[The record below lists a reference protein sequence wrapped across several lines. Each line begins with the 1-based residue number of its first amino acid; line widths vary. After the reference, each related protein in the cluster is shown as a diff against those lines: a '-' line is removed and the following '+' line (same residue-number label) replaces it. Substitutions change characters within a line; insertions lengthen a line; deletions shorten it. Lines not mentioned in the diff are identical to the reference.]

1 MKYLLRFSAL
11 SCMVLL
17 LTACQNGEG
26 SNDTLGATLSTVTAN
41 KGSVTRVVSA
51 SGKIA
56 PREEVMVGSE
66 VSGRVIEVNVDFN
79 SVVTANQILA
89 VIDPET
95 FQNSVTQ
102 LRGRLES
109 ANADIRVNDA
119 SINRAN
125 VNLSQSR
132 TNLARRTQLFEQ
144 EAVSKAQLEEA
155 ERTVGLAEADLE
167 LAQARLESAQAEVSQ
182 INAQLASALVNL
194 RRTVIRSPIDGVV
207 IDRKIDPGQTV
218 QASLSAPE
226 LFAIA
231 ADLSQVQVEAQIVES
246 DVAGLEE
253 GDAAKFSVDAYPD
266 VSVPGVVE
274 QLRLKSQESN
284 NIVSYVAVIAAE
296 NNDGLLMPG
305 MTANLEITRDIKR
318 DVMRLP
324 TVAERFRP
332 TPDQIAKW
340 QAEGSATET
349 LGPNEQVYDGLL
361 RAGVSETEL
370 AKVRPALEAASK
382 PLLDIIN
389 DAEKSFLHT
398 PMRIRLG
405 ELTKGILKNQLS
417 PESLSK
423 YNAQLASE
431 RNIRDAKLWV
441 QTADGKMKPVSVKL
455 GLSDGAYVEVI
466 SGITMDDKIVTGIEA
481 GGGAGRGGP
490 NRGRP

>member
-1 MKYLLRFSAL
+1 MRNLLRVSVFCTAAFLFSACN
-11 SCMVLL
+11 SASE
-17 LTACQNGEG
+17 TSEASEA
-26 SNDTLGATLSTVTAN
+26 SLSTVKAN

-66 VSGRVIEVNVDFN
+66 VSGRVVDVMVDFN
-79 SVVTANQILA
+79 SVVEANQILA

-95 FQNSVTQ
+95 FQNTVTQ
-102 LRGRLES
+102 LEGRLQS
-109 ANADIRVNDA
+109 ALADIRVNEA

-125 VNLSQSR
+125 VNLSQSKIILER
-132 TNLARRTQLFEQ
+132 QNKLFNQ
-144 EAVSKAQLEEA
+144 EAVSQAQLEEA
-155 ERTVGLAEADLE
+155 QRSVGLAEADLE
-167 LAQARLESAQAEVSQ
+167 LAEARLESAQAQVSQ
-182 INAQLASALVNL
+182 IKAQLASAQVNL
-194 RRTVIRSPIDGVV
+194 RRTVIRSPINGVV

-253 GDAAKFSVDAYPD
+253 GDPAKFSVDAYPD
-266 VSVPGVVE
+266 ISVPGVVE

-284 NIVSYVAVIAAE
+284 NIVTYVAVVAAE
-296 NNDGLLMPG
+296 NNEGLLMPG

-332 TPDQIAKW
+332 TPDQITQW
-340 QAEGSATET
+340 QGDDAGSVN
-349 LGPNEQVYDGLL
+349 LGPNEQIYAGLK
-361 RAGVSETEL
+361 RAGISETEI

-382 PLLDIIN
+382 PMLDIIN

-398 PMRIRLG
+398 PMKIRLG
-405 ELTKGILKNQLS
+405 EVTKGVLRRQLS
-417 PESLSK
+417 PDSFSL

-431 RNIRDAKLWV
+431 RNIREARLWV
-441 QTADGKMKPVSVKL
+441 ETADGKMKPISVKL
-455 GLSDGAYVEVI
+455 GLSDGAYVEVV
-466 SGITMDDKIVTGIEA
+466 SGLSMDDKVVTGISA
-481 GGGAGRGGP
+481 SGPRGGP
-490 NRGRP
+490 GGRRS